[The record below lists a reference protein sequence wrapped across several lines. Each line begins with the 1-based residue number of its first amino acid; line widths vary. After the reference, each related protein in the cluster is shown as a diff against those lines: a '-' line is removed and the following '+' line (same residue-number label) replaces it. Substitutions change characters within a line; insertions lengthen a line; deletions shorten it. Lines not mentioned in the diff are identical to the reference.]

1 MTRGPASVLLWLNA
15 LKMVVFGNLYS
26 LFPNTIIVNI
36 LLLQIRINS
45 NIKFDIRNIWQRKGD
60 VAFRGVPNN
69 FEWIFILSGGKRPQH
84 QM

>member
-1 MTRGPASVLLWLNA
+1 MRSKWLCLEISIRYFQIQSFA
-15 LKMVVFGNLYS
+15 
-26 LFPNTIIVNI
+26 NI